1 MEMASASIIFMKI
14 KMKKE
19 EKIRHRVPD
28 FLYLFCVEIIT
39 TEFSLLMSYMQ
50 FCLIIGFGK
59 QPVKMRP

>member
-1 MEMASASIIFMKI
+1 MKI

-50 FCLIIGFGK
+50 FCLIIGFGQ